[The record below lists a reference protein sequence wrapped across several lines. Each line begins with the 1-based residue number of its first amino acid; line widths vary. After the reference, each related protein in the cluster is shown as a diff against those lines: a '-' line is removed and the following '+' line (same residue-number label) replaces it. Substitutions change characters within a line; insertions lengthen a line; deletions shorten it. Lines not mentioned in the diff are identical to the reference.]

1 MQLYVV
7 LVLVI
12 ESLLLILFIGSLSIL
27 NLQDISTPDDQE
39 VKNAVFAFNTHPTP
53 SPLLALGYSVRLQW
67 TAMSE
72 EFSQYQRYSR
82 SVHFPPESLEYCRR
96 TSNVSLQQV
105 GNGSYELTVPAAE
118 LGAGPLSISISVS
131 FACLD
136 SWRRCTYCSQWHYI
150 SQISSSIAISAKRG
164 RATHC
169 SICVCRMTLC
179 YLHKYRIRFSWS

>member
-53 SPLLALGYSVRLQW
+53 SPFLSLGYSVRLQW

-82 SVHFPPESLEYCRR
+82 SVHFPPESLEHCRR

-105 GNGSYELTVPAAE
+105 GNGSYELTVPTAE
-118 LGAGPLSISISVS
+118 LGAGPLVISVSVS

-136 SWRRCTYCSQWHYI
+136 SWPRCTYCSQWRYT
-150 SQISSSIAISAKRG
+150 SLTSSSIAISAKRG

-169 SICVCRMTLC
+169 SICVCCMTLC
-179 YLHKYRIRFSWS
+179 YLHKIYLYI

>member
-1 MQLYVV
+1 MVYSKVF
-7 LVLVI
+7 VI
-12 ESLLLILFIGSLSIL
+12 EFLLLILSIGSLSIL
-27 NLQDISTPDDQE
+27 NLQDITTPGDE
-39 VKNAVFAFNTHPTP
+39 ENKRAVFAFNTYPTP

-67 TAMSE
+67 TAMSK
-72 EFSQYQRYSR
+72 EFRQYQRFSR
-82 SVHFPPESLEYCRR
+82 SVYFPPESLEYCRR

-118 LGAGPLSISISVS
+118 LGAGPLGIRVALS

-136 SWRRCTYCSQWHYI
+136 SRPRCTYCSQWRYT

-169 SICVCRMTLC
+169 SICVCCMILC
-179 YLHKYRIRFSWS
+179 YLHEIPLYIMHCL